1 MRFGIGLWC
10 LQSSAASPRH
20 HAQAYHHLVED
31 AVIAERLGFESL
43 WLSEHHFFYDGYCP
57 ALLTAAAHAL
67 AHTTTL
73 RIGTGMLLLPYQDP
87 ERVTRA
93 AIDVGRRSGGRL
105 DFGVGL
111 GYRDVEFEGKGIS
124 RRSRVPRQE
133 RTLDLVDT
141 AAGQDTLVVWGGA
154 QTEVGVRRAGAR
166 GYPILLSGALPLPL
180 ATDLVA
186 AHREAWEQAGRPGG
200 TPPTAGALRNVWV
213 TDDPH
218 ERTAVLDWQRASYVL
233 YAGLG
238 WSVDAT
244 GANDEMDFARAT
256 DVAVQAAV
264 DTTIIG
270 PASEVI
276 DGLHQVGAAGI
287 DYVVFR
293 IGLEGAPRSAIHSVM
308 RRLSTEVVPAMTA
321 VRGVLA

>member
-1 MRFGIGLWC
+1 MTGVQTCALPIYLGGV
-10 LQSSAASPRH
+10 P
-20 HAQAYHHLVED
+20 HA
-31 AVIAERLGFESL
+31 G
-43 WLSEHHFFYDGYCP
+43 
-57 ALLTAAAHAL
+57 
-67 AHTTTL
+67 
-73 RIGTGMLLLPYQDP
+73 
-87 ERVTRA
+87 
-93 AIDVGRRSGGRL
+93 AIDVLDRERLQLRRRLPIVGERGR
-105 DFGVGL
+105 V
-111 GYRDVEFEGKGIS
+111 
-124 RRSRVPRQE
+124 
-133 RTLDLVDT
+133 
-141 AAGQDTLVVWGGA
+141 
-154 QTEVGVRRAGAR
+154 
-166 GYPILLSGALPLPL
+166 
-180 ATDLVA
+180 
-186 AHREAWEQAGRPGG
+186 
-200 TPPTAGALRNVWV
+200 
-213 TDDPH
+213 

-308 RRLSTEVVPAMTA
+308 QRLSNEVVPAMTA